1 MKHGTVL
8 KYIDFDETI
17 HHSWRQLPDR
27 GIHPDKRGEMAFDSM
42 DQRRIMGHFATGV
55 TVVTTWHENKP
66 HGMTANAVA
75 SLSLDPPLVLV
86 SVDVKAQMNGCLK
99 ASDCFAV
106 NILTV
111 EQEALSV
118 RFARHGPKDF
128 SGIAYRTE
136 ATGSPVL
143 DLALAFVD
151 CKVTNVLPGGDHDIF
166 IGEIVAGGSRE
177 GRPLVFYG
185 GQYGSLSS

>member
-1 MKHGTVL
+1 
-8 KYIDFDETI
+8 
-17 HHSWRQLPDR
+17 
-27 GIHPDKRGEMAFDSM
+27 MAFDSM
-42 DQRRIMGHFATGV
+42 DHRRIMGHFATGV
-55 TVVTTWHENKP
+55 TVVTTCYEKKP
-66 HGMTANAVA
+66 QGMTANAVA

-86 SVDVKAQMNGCLK
+86 SVDTRAQMNNFLK

-128 SGIAYRTE
+128 SDIDYRTE
-136 ATGSPVL
+136 ATGSPVFGS
-143 DLALAFVD
+143 ALAYVD
-151 CKVTNVLPGGDHDIF
+151 CRIANVLPGGDHDIF

-185 GQYGSLSS
+185 GRYGSLSS

>member
-1 MKHGTVL
+1 
-8 KYIDFDETI
+8 
-17 HHSWRQLPDR
+17 
-27 GIHPDKRGEMAFDSM
+27 MAFDSM

-66 HGMTANAVA
+66 QGMTANAVA

-86 SVDVKAQMNGCLK
+86 SVDVKAQMNACLK
-99 ASDCFAV
+99 ASNCFAV
-106 NILTV
+106 NILTE
-111 EQEALSV
+111 EQEELSV

-136 ATGSPVL
+136 ATDSPVL

-151 CKVTNVLPGGDHDIF
+151 CRVTSILPGGDHDIF
-166 IGEIVAGGSRE
+166 IGEIVAGGTRE
-177 GRPLVFYG
+177 GRPLLFYSG
-185 GQYGSLSS
+185 KYGSLSG